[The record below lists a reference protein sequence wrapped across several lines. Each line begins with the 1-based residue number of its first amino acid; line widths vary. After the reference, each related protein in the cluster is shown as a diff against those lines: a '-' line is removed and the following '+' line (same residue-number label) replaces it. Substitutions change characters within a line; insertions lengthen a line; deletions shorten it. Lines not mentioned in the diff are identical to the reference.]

1 MTITGSIYAVLIIAV
16 ERERAILHPLKVKK
30 TNEKMWTIFNLL
42 KTNYLPYLINKVQRR
57 SEEESYRKVWDS
69 SPPLGNLNFNAL
81 VENILNTWH
90 VSLSST
96 CETESKVA
104 KNVFCHI
111 WCKLWGGS
119 VEKSSGKV
127 QDPSPSLENLNFS
140 IIWNTWHVPLS
151 STWTISDSKCNFVLQ
166 ILWPFH
172 FDWDRCLIQILAW

>member
-1 MTITGSIYAVLIIAV
+1 MWISHLVNDHSKNHNRTVGQFRIWADF
-16 ERERAILHPLKVKK
+16 
-30 TNEKMWTIFNLL
+30 NNKMKGCLTQSKSPKLPISKPTKLL
-42 KTNYLPYLINKVQRR
+42 
-57 SEEESYRKVWDS
+57 
-69 SPPLGNLNFNAL
+69 AL

-127 QDPSPSLENLNFS
+127 QDPSPWLENLNFS

-151 STWTISDSKCNFVLQ
+151 STWTISDSKCNF
-166 ILWPFH
+166 H
-172 FDWDRCLIQILAW
+172 FDWDRYLIQILAW